1 MATFEEELVKAY
13 YNLEKYF
20 TIENIPFKPKEKK
33 KGGKGKGEIDL
44 LGIKIDKDSG
54 RVEDAICV
62 EVSTSIVDHF
72 PFSKGDEKSGTGKIL
87 ERFFEKDIDEKL
99 KDYCPPE
106 KFNFIFVTSP
116 FKKNVYEELEKR
128 LKPKVEEFK
137 ILNREERTSEL
148 DPISVSIKHNGKN
161 KKVKIIPITW
171 FIKELK
177 NKMKKRTDYFPSRIL
192 RAMQWFEKYQKEV
205 EKKER
210 RNNL

>member
-62 EVSTSIVDHF
+62 EVSTSLVDHF

-128 LKPKVEEFK
+128 LKPKVEEFE
-137 ILNREERTSEL
+137 ILNREERALEL
-148 DPISVSIKHNGKN
+148 DPISVRIKHNGK
-161 KKVKIIPITW
+161 KKRVKIIPITW

-177 NKMKKRTDYFPSRIL
+177 NKMKKKTDYFPSHIL
-192 RAMQWFEKYQKEV
+192 RAIQWFEKYHKEV
-205 EKKER
+205 DEKER